1 MATLFDNTLKRLI
14 EAAEHL
20 DLDPR
25 FLEKLKN
32 PLEMTQ
38 ARLPVRMDDGSTKS
52 FLAFRCRYD
61 DSLGPTKGGI
71 RFHRQVNAD
80 EVMALALMMTSKC
93 AVMELPFGGAKGGVM
108 VDPHSLSNMEH
119 ERLSRTYVRAFA
131 GVIGPDRDIPA
142 PDVGTN
148 EKTMAWMMDEY
159 STIVGKRTPA
169 VITGKPVA
177 LGGSLGRDDAT
188 ARGAYNIIEH
198 KARTLGLKRG
208 ARVAIQGFG
217 NAGMHMAQLMAA
229 DGYKI
234 VAASDSKGAV
244 HAPAGF
250 DIGELLA
257 AKLHGGNVTSMAGSA
272 GVSEIP
278 GDELLAVD
286 CEVLVLA
293 ALENMVHKGNAGS
306 IKARLIVELANG
318 PVTPEADEVLKA
330 MNVVILPDILAN
342 AGGVTV
348 SYFEWVQNREG
359 ERWTLDQ
366 VHARLKTAMEREADA
381 VWAYAR
387 EKNIT
392 LRTAAYVLALS
403 RIAAAMEALGT
414 DKF

>member
-32 PLEMTQ
+32 ALEMTQ
-38 ARLPVRMDDGSTKS
+38 ARLPIRMDDGSTKS

-71 RFHRQVNAD
+71 RFHQQVNGD

-93 AVMELPFGGAKGGVM
+93 AVMDLPFGGAKGGVM

-119 ERLSRTYVRAFA
+119 ESLSRAYVRAFA
-131 GVIGPDRDIPA
+131 HVIGPDRDIPA

-330 MNVVILPDILAN
+330 MNVVILPDILTN

-359 ERWTLDQ
+359 DRWTLDQ

>member
-1 MATLFDNTLKRLI
+1 MSTLFDNTLKRLI

-20 DLDPR
+20 DLDPG

-32 PLEMTQ
+32 ALEMTQ
-38 ARLPVRMDDGSTKS
+38 ARLPIRMDDGSTKS

-71 RFHRQVNAD
+71 RFHQQVNGD

-93 AVMELPFGGAKGGVM
+93 AVMDLPFGGAKGGVM

-119 ERLSRTYVRAFA
+119 ERLSRAYVRAFA
-131 GVIGPDRDIPA
+131 HVIGPDRDIPA

-188 ARGAYNIIEH
+188 ARGAYNIIQH

-217 NAGMHMAQLMAA
+217 NAGMHMAQLVAA

-234 VAASDSKGAV
+234 VAVSDSKGAV

-257 AKLHGGNVTSMAGSA
+257 AKRCGRVINMAGSA

-293 ALENMVHKGNAGS
+293 ALENMVHKGNAES
-306 IKARLIVELANG
+306 ITARLIVELANG

-359 ERWTLDQ
+359 DRWTLDQ